1 MAKDRQVLV
10 TQSVLDRLM
19 DIQIQERGDW
29 PRTTRESVEK
39 FKRAVKRDLE
49 WLLNTRQTLGPLL
62 NNYPATQKSVFNY
75 GLPDMT
81 MVSMGSVD
89 DRKRLTSYL
98 ETTVM
103 LFEPR
108 IENLQISIELED
120 NSRRQIKFR
129 FAGTLRMDPQPEEVS
144 FDTLLELTSGE
155 YQVK

>member
-19 DIQIQERGDW
+19 DIQIQERDDW

-108 IENLQISIELED
+108 IENLQISI
-120 NSRRQIKFR
+120 
-129 FAGTLRMDPQPEEVS
+129 
-144 FDTLLELTSGE
+144 
-155 YQVK
+155 